1 MKDNDCRTKPR
12 ARTTG
17 TPGDRT
23 GPSLDTLDSF
33 VVPVVCQNCM
43 VVCEDNGYCP
53 VCCQYE
59 TLDGHNAAPHT
70 GAVAPSVQALV
81 GNSGGRNETE

>member
-59 TLDGHNAAPHT
+59 TLDGHNKVLSVNPAP
-70 GAVAPSVQALV
+70 ARD
-81 GNSGGRNETE
+81 GREGE